1 MELNK
6 FGAVL
11 TFAIEMEERSIPF
24 YESLA
29 QAGSG
34 EAPGN
39 EVGRVR
45 KRLSRLERMR
55 RELVNE
61 MMLEPI
67 RDFHAPDLPDLGV
80 DRADSDVM
88 KLKLNQR
95 AEELAATRSRFYA
108 DAAEKLSVIAPAVTR
123 AFKRMA

>member
-11 TFAIEMEERSIPF
+11 TFAIEMEERSVPF
-24 YESLA
+24 YESLTRVEFA
-29 QAGSG
+29 D
-34 EAPGN
+34 
-39 EVGRVR
+39 EVGAAR